1 MPDTNLMP
9 DGPLTRGPDRTAGPD
24 RPPAWRR
31 LLAEPL
37 VHFLALG
44 GALFALSAALAPPA
58 GGGKVIEVTAEV
70 RREITNVYQATHARL
85 PTAAE
90 FAPLVDN
97 WVRTQVLYREALALG
112 LDRGDEMIRERITHK
127 MNLLVFSQ
135 LTVPPPTEAGLR
147 AWFEANRARYDQ
159 PVRYDF
165 FGLSLESAGGEAGRI
180 RAEAVARQLDGEDAE
195 PPAELVSQVRVFANR
210 DRAGVAALF
219 GPDFADALAGSPL
232 ETWQALPAE
241 VNGQAGWVAV
251 RLARVQEGRRAE
263 FEQVRSGVEDAW
275 RADVTRR
282 LANDAVSK
290 LAAGYVIRRD
300 GP

>member
-9 DGPLTRGPDRTAGPD
+9 NGPLLRGPDPAAGPG
-24 RPPAWRR
+24 RAPAWRH

-44 GALFALSAALAPPA
+44 GVLFALSAALAPAPDQ
-58 GGGKVIEVTAEV
+58 GRVIEVSADV
-70 RREITNVYQATHARL
+70 RREIADVYRATHGRP
-85 PTAAE
+85 PTTVE
-90 FAPLVDN
+90 LAPLVDN
-97 WVRTQVLYREALALG
+97 WIRTQVLYREALALG

-135 LTVPPPTEAGLR
+135 VAVPPPTEAGLR

-159 PVRYDF
+159 PTRYDF
-165 FGLSLESAGGEAGRI
+165 FGLLLEGAGGEASRM

-195 PPAELVSQVRVFANR
+195 PPAELVAQVRVFANR
-210 DRAGVAALF
+210 DRAGVSALF
-219 GPDFADALAGSPL
+219 GPGFADALAGLPL
-232 ETWQALPAE
+232 ETWRALPAE
-241 VNGQAGWVAV
+241 GSGQAGWMAV

-263 FEQVRSGVEDAW
+263 FEQVRSAVEDAW
-275 RADVTRR
+275 RADTTRR
-282 LANDAVSK
+282 LANEAVSK

-300 GP
+300 AP

>member
-1 MPDTNLMP
+1 MPDTNLMA
-9 DGPLTRGPDRTAGPD
+9 DGPLTRGPDRALGQE
-24 RPPAWRR
+24 RIPAWRR

-44 GALFALSAALAPPA
+44 GVLFALSTALTPPA
-58 GGGKVIEVTAEV
+58 DGGKVIAVTAEV
-70 RREITNVYQATHARL
+70 RREITDLYRATHGRL

-135 LTVPPPTEAGLR
+135 VSVPPPTEAGLR

-159 PVRYDF
+159 PTRYDF
-165 FGLSLESAGGEAGRI
+165 FGLLLEGNSGEAGRAG
-180 RAEAVARQLDGEDAE
+180 AEAAARQLDGEEGE

-219 GPDFADALAGSPL
+219 GPGFADALAGSPL
-232 ETWQALPAE
+232 ETWRAFPAE

-263 FEQVRSGVEDAW
+263 FEQVRAAVEDAW
-275 RADVTRR
+275 RADMTRR

-290 LAAGYVIRRD
+290 LAAGYAIQRD
-300 GP
+300 SP